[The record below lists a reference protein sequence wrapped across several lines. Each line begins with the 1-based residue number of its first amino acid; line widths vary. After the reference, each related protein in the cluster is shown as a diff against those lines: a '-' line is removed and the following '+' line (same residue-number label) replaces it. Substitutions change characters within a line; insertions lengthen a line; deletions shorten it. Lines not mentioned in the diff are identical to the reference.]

1 MEIHPATDE
10 KAGGSVLIEYW
21 WAYPLLGAGTGL
33 CAGLLGVGGG
43 LIMVPVLSDIFRAE
57 GFPQQY
63 VMHLALGTSIATI
76 FFTSV
81 SNMLSHHGFGAVRW
95 PIVRALAP
103 GLVLGTLAGVMAVR
117 LLDTRPLSV
126 IFTSF
131 VYYTAARILFAAP
144 PLPTRGMPN
153 RTGMVGAGTMIGA
166 VSSMVGIGGATL
178 AVPFMLK
185 RNVSVHEAIGTAAA
199 IGFPIA
205 ATGTIGYIVTGMGS
219 TSLPAHSW
227 GFVYLPALV
236 GLVIASLVTAPLG
249 VRAAHQ
255 TKPIHL
261 RRIFALV
268 LLLIATQML
277 FSLF

>member
-1 MEIHPATDE
+1 MEIHSAIDE
-10 KAGGSVLIEYW
+10 KTGGSPLIDYW

-43 LIMVPVLSDIFRAE
+43 LIMVPVLSFIFRAE
-57 GFPQQY
+57 GFPQQF

-95 PIVRALAP
+95 PIVRALTP
-103 GLVLGTLAGVMAVR
+103 GLIFGTLVGVLVAR
-117 LLDTRPLSV
+117 LLDTRPLSI
-126 IFTSF
+126 IFTIF
-131 VYYTAARILFAAP
+131 VYYTAARMLFAAP
-144 PLPTRGMPN
+144 PLPARGMPG
-153 RTGMVGAGTMIGA
+153 RTGMVGAGAAIGA

-205 ATGTIGYIVTGMGS
+205 ATGTIGYIVAGMSS
-219 TSLPAHSW
+219 TPLPAYSW

-236 GLVIASLVTAPLG
+236 GLVITSVVMAPLG
-249 VRAAHQ
+249 VRLAHH

-261 RRIFALV
+261 RRIFALL
-268 LLLIATQML
+268 LLLIATRML
-277 FSLF
+277 FSFF

>member
-1 MEIHPATDE
+1 MAIHSAIDE
-10 KAGGSVLIEYW
+10 KTEESVLIDYW
-21 WAYPLLGAGTGL
+21 WTYPLLGAVTGL

-43 LIMVPVLSDIFRAE
+43 LVMVPVLSFIFRAE

-76 FFTSV
+76 LFTSI

-103 GLVLGTLAGVMAVR
+103 GLVFGTLVGAVVVR
-117 LLDTRPLSV
+117 FLDTRPLSI
-126 IFTSF
+126 IFTIF
-131 VYYTAARILFAAP
+131 VYYTAARMLSAAP
-144 PLPTRGMPN
+144 TLSTRGMPG
-153 RTGMVGAGTMIGA
+153 RSGMAGAGAMIGA

-185 RNVSVHEAIGTAAA
+185 RNVSMHNAIGTAAA

-205 ATGTIGYIVTGMGS
+205 ATGTIGYIVTGMS
-219 TSLPAHSW
+219 SALLPAHSL
-227 GFVYLPALV
+227 GFVYLPALA
-236 GLVIASLVTAPLG
+236 GLVVASIVTAPLG
-249 VRAAHQ
+249 VRLAHH

-261 RRIFALV
+261 RRIFTLV
-268 LLLIATQML
+268 LLLLATRML
-277 FSLF
+277 ISLF